1 MARSIVIKLD
11 NEGNLN
17 ECYFISGKKQ
27 ISLNGYLIRA
37 NRILNSF
44 DNIKYK
50 KISFN
55 EYQIIEPKVI
65 KLFISKI
72 PNLKRSLENTSK
84 KVIISASILATLL
97 TSANAIKNNQKDKE
111 DTDSKI
117 DSLIEIDKPNLESS
131 NDNKNSYESDIVY
144 TLDFNDYTYDLAN
157 DSINLNTVDYLVQ
170 KNIIDDVNENDNNN
184 ENDIIVDDILI
195 NTVDIPVYS
204 FDYEDRSE
212 SEKINYARDNYQEYV
227 DKYAKMYGLDNKLV
241 MAILTQENAYN
252 TINNSNIGAN
262 GVMQIESIWY
272 NQNIS
277 AYNFEN
283 DSYETECIN
292 GNNLSNPEYSI
303 KIGCMILN
311 NYYNIIY
318 NNYYKNNILSK
329 SDCILATILA
339 YNKGITAICNLINS
353 YNSSYLDHINETL
366 GGDNDYLKHVSS
378 YLNDMTTV
386 EIENL
391 EDDSSKIIFDN
402 LTR

>member
-1 MARSIVIKLD
+1 MARSIIIKLD

-27 ISLNGYLIRA
+27 ISLNGYLIRT

-44 DNIKYK
+44 DNIKYRR
-50 KISFN
+50 ISFN
-55 EYQIIEPKVI
+55 EYEIIDPKVI

-72 PNLKRSLENTSK
+72 PNLKKSLKNSSK
-84 KVIISASILATLL
+84 KVIISTTILATLL
-97 TSANAIKNNQKDKE
+97 TGANAIKNEQKNNKDNE
-111 DTDSKI
+111 PII
-117 DSLIEIDKPNLESS
+117 DSFIEIDKPNLE
-131 NDNKNSYESDIVY
+131 NLNENNISYESDIVY
-144 TLDFNDYTYDLAN
+144 TLDFNDYTY
-157 DSINLNTVDYLVQ
+157 NLDNKDVSLYTVDYLTQENKV
-170 KNIIDDVNENDNNN
+170 NDNNQKN
-184 ENDIIVDDILI
+184 NSTENDIIIDDTLLK
-195 NTVDIPVYS
+195 NEDIPVFS

-212 SEKINYARDNYQEYV
+212 SEKISYAKENYQEYV
-227 DKYAKMYGLDNKLV
+227 DEYAKMYGLDNKLV

-252 TINNSNIGAN
+252 TINNSNVGAN

-272 NQNIS
+272 NQNIT
-277 AYNFEN
+277 AYNYEN
-283 DSYETECIN
+283 DAYETECIN
-292 GNNLSNPEYSI
+292 ANNLSNPEYSI

-311 NYYNIIY
+311 NYYNTIY

-329 SDCILATILA
+329 SDCILATMLA

-353 YNSSYLDHINETL
+353 YNSNYLNHINETI

-378 YLNDMTTV
+378 YLSDMTTV